1 MGHCVRLLSQILL
14 YEWHYSTLSF
24 QQKKSTS
31 TKSCSFLLFP
41 CDLDFITWTC
51 FGTVFA
57 STFVWLI
64 GCGEVCSIGWM
75 LYNPIARVD
84 GIISLNCNSDD
95 SKNTNGAGEGP
106 NEGFLIQPS
115 MFSNWAFLSFSVA
128 EFNGWNTKVIYF
140 ATYVYTVLEI
150 FMPIQVFRQPWNND
164 RDSGIPHGSWLPWHV
179 SKVVVQTLCDNM
191 LQQQLNVV
199 YGYKHRESWKQG
211 TVSEIY
217 WI

>member
-1 MGHCVRLLSQILL
+1 MQDFYLRFSFMNDTIPHFLS
-14 YEWHYSTLSF
+14 S
-24 QQKKSTS
+24 KKPNQHPP
-31 TKSCSFLLFP
+31 KVVPFFSFLLRP
-41 CDLDFITWTC
+41 WLYHRETC
-51 FGTVFA
+51 FLID
-57 STFVWLI
+57 WLR
-64 GCGEVCSIGWM
+64 GGMFYWLNAVQPYSSGGWN
-75 LYNPIARVD
+75 Y
-84 GIISLNCNSDD
+84 ISELQLGWFKKHEWSGWG
-95 SKNTNGAGEGP
+95 SQW
-106 NEGFLIQPS
+106 GFLIQPS
-115 MFSNWAFLSFSVA
+115 MFSNRAFLSFSVA

-140 ATYVYTVLEI
+140 AIYVYTVLEI

-179 SKVVVQTLCDNM
+179 SKVVVQTLCYNM